1 MSEFEKQVTR
11 KQHLISKALLHRFAR
26 PDGNLRSLDLK
37 YGRVFLR
44 NPSAVGWRWDF
55 VTHLPNQAEQLW
67 ETVETGLA
75 AALDGVENDS
85 LTAIQESVLKQAI
98 ALHFFRRDATK
109 LAFEQSIVRS
119 IAHRGQKPREGH
131 LTAPR
136 LAKLSA
142 LANESSAEWFQD
154 AIEDLFRRGT
164 AEVLS
169 AQLEIVTAVEGEFLI
184 GDRAILSL
192 SSDSGFGTLPFTDAA
207 THLLP
212 VGRRHAIA
220 LAPEGGAVQV
230 EQTWV
235 DQLNTAQIREASSH
249 VFFHPDSGLDDFVT
263 AARLEILR
271 EKDLG
276 DS

>member
-1 MSEFEKQVTR
+1 MSELDKNVTR

-26 PDGNLRSLDLK
+26 PDGNLRSLNLQ
-37 YGRVFLR
+37 YGRASLR

-55 VTHLPNQAEQLW
+55 VAHLPNQAEQLW
-67 ETVETGLA
+67 ETVENNLPASLDAVETG
-75 AALDGVENDS
+75 S
-85 LTAIQESVLKQAI
+85 LSASQEMVLKQAI
-98 ALHFFRRDATK
+98 ALHFFRRDVTK
-109 LAFEQSIVRS
+109 FAFEQSLARS
-119 IAHRGQKPREGH
+119 
-131 LTAPR
+131 
-136 LAKLSA
+136 
-142 LANESSAEWFQD
+142 LANRDQDASEGRFSTPTLAALRGRADESSSEWFQD
-154 AIEDLFRRGT
+154 SVEDLFRRGT
-164 AEVLS
+164 AEVSS

-184 GDRAILSL
+184 GDGAILSL
-192 SSDSGFGTLPFTDAA
+192 SSDGGFGTLPFTDAA

-230 EQTWV
+230 EQSWV

-249 VFFHPDSGLDDFVT
+249 VFFHPDSGLEDFVT